1 MGKIRKNLQG
11 QPPEI
16 ALSRDKSFIKIHWN
30 AKYPPSPLQILS
42 VSFLEAGIALG
53 GVIHNREML

>member
-1 MGKIRKNLQG
+1 MEPYYEHNV
-11 QPPEI
+11 
-16 ALSRDKSFIKIHWN
+16 LSCDKSFIKIPWY
-30 AKYPPSPLQILS
+30 AEYPPSPLQILS